1 MHQGCFK
8 FSRRASPIDKAH
20 SGPFFQPVGLVPCY
34 SAWIRRPPPAELP
47 EFLVIHEAQVLALC
61 HHWQPEHRDPPKVPL
76 GRRAGWGLG
85 IPGRPTGRRRRSWT
99 RRLVGHVVGDSESE
113 LVRSNGVGPGVPML
127 TSKVLYLLARTS
139 TTRMPS
145 EQYRDR
151 SASE

>member
-47 EFLVIHEAQVLALC
+47 EFLVIHEAQVLCLLFVPGTR
-61 HHWQPEHRDPPKVPL
+61 HQHPPKVPL
-76 GRRAGWGLG
+76 GRRAGWG
-85 IPGRPTGRRRRSWT
+85 IRPGRRRSWT

-113 LVRSNGVGPGVPML
+113 LVRSNGVGPGVPMF
-127 TSKVLYLLARTS
+127 TSKVLYLLARTR